1 LHDSASLARAG
12 VPTVMLFA
20 PSIAGVSH
28 ARAEDTAE
36 ADLLAALDALG
47 RLVGRL
53 LADR

>member
-1 LHDSASLARAG
+1 
-12 VPTVMLFA
+12 MLFA

-36 ADLLAALDALG
+36 ADLLDALDALG

-53 LADR
+53 LDDR